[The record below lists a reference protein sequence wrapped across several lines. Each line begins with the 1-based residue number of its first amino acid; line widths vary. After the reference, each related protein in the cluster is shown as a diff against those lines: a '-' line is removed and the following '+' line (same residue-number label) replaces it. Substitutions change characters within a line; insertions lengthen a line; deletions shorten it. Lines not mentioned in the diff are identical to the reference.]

1 MTDDITRLAERV
13 EAISTGLTEAERRVK
28 TAGIAADLRT
38 LAKQQSAANLV
49 PGVMHCAKCEF
60 RLHRVA
66 LYMGDGTTGAG
77 DSKTEPCPNGCGP
90 LWPVTWEQEAREAM
104 ALANSM
110 HEQLQAAQQQG
121 KAGGVAEKYDDVLL
135 PFVALMRAELHA
147 NSGKGD
153 RPGWL
158 RMSTDTCLLEIYYHL
173 AKLQKAVRKEA
184 GNAICE
190 HAADVANMA
199 MMLVDICGGLEVH
212 DTPPANPP
220 EAGVTDAMV
229 ERACA
234 AHDRMYDHCG
244 GDTRASMR
252 EDMRR
257 ALTAALAPQPKD
269 AT

>member
-1 MTDDITRLAERV
+1 MTPDDITRLAWSSKIISELAALTCLRV
-13 EAISTGLTEAERRVK
+13 SDEHFDAEVLPREAVMDAVCKIMDATREGEAV
-28 TAGIAADLRT
+28 IRT
-38 LAKQQSAANLV
+38 LAQQGKAWPAIV
-49 PGVMHCAKCEF
+49 QHCVATEAVTPDESDPHGTIR
-60 RLHRVA
+60 RLIDYHVE
-66 LYMGDGTTGAG
+66 MD
-77 DSKTEPCPNGCGP
+77 
-90 LWPVTWEQEAREAM
+90 RE
-104 ALANSM
+104 
-110 HEQLQAAQQQG
+110 QG

-269 AT
+269 AP

>member
-1 MTDDITRLAERV
+1 MTHDDITRLAWSSKVISELAGLACLKVSDKHFDAEVLPR
-13 EAISTGLTEAERRVK
+13 EAVMAAVCKIRDATREGEAV
-28 TAGIAADLRT
+28 IRT
-38 LAKQQSAANLV
+38 LA
-49 PGVMHCAKCEF
+49 E
-60 RLHRVA
+60 
-66 LYMGDGTTGAG
+66 
-77 DSKTEPCPNGCGP
+77 
-90 LWPVTWEQEAREAM
+90 
-104 ALANSM
+104 
-110 HEQLQAAQQQG
+110 QG

-220 EAGVTDAMV
+220 EAGVTDEMV
-229 ERACA
+229 ERALAEWFSDESGRDDGPETGWSAVQKEYEDGGEHFRVGMRA
-234 AHDRMYDHCG
+234 AL
-244 GDTRASMR
+244 S
-252 EDMRR
+252 
-257 ALTAALAPQPKD
+257 AALAPQPKD